1 MNMMQIQYLLD
12 AVRFHSIHKTAEKY
26 NISPQGAS
34 KAIRM
39 LEQELDIVLIER
51 STKGVVLTEYGE
63 QLLPYFEELLC
74 NYHKIKA
81 YCNELNLLPDPE
93 TISGEINLAVTPRF
107 TDSYLGSLLTSFNLR
122 YPNIRIRVDS
132 MNNSKIFQKMQE
144 GKSFDIGIVTVANIE
159 PNIEQLSSFLLK
171 SNLQL
176 ISYCTKPLYICGL
189 KKTIEKIGKV
199 FPINSADAPR
209 SIVAYEYGGIMEDY
223 RADYDYQM
231 DSITAQ
237 LNFINQHDM
246 LGAYALDE
254 FKRHFHTK
262 KHAYIPMDSPVTLTY
277 GSLMNG
283 NHRLSEVEKI
293 FLQFLYENFKE

>member
-1 MNMMQIQYLLD
+1 M
-12 AVRFHSIHKTAEKY
+12 
-26 NISPQGAS
+26 
-34 KAIRM
+34 
-39 LEQELDIVLIER
+39 LIER

-93 TISGEINLAVTPRF
+93 AVAEVNLAVTPRF

-176 ISYCTKPLYICGL
+176 ISYCTKPLYVCGL
-189 KKTIEKIGKV
+189 ERK
-199 FPINSADAPR
+199 P
-209 SIVAYEYGGIMEDY
+209 
-223 RADYDYQM
+223 
-231 DSITAQ
+231 
-237 LNFINQHDM
+237 
-246 LGAYALDE
+246 
-254 FKRHFHTK
+254 
-262 KHAYIPMDSPVTLTY
+262 
-277 GSLMNG
+277 
-283 NHRLSEVEKI
+283 
-293 FLQFLYENFKE
+293 